1 MLKHAKNFNEWK
13 EKIVRIEDDSFY
25 STFKWKTRAIP
36 WWHVF
41 VFNGFSCKSGE
52 NRRRYSVNFQKYI
65 LFFSS
70 LEKPAPL
77 KGRDLAKIFQ

>member
-1 MLKHAKNFNEWK
+1 
-13 EKIVRIEDDSFY
+13 
-25 STFKWKTRAIP
+25 
-36 WWHVF
+36 VF